1 MQNPL
6 MVIESAYFEN
16 YSKYNSYIK
25 KHGRDIYGS
34 VLIPLSDVTE
44 ILNIAIE
51 EGSSNSDIYKE
62 FIERVII
69 DLTDHL
75 FLVQESSR
83 VFGVEAVDT
92 VFSLMIQDLNVI
104 GDKYNDFVRSF
115 GKVKAMIENRDG
127 NFTLLHADKLKEQYL
142 NTVRPLLLY
151 KTE

>member
-1 MQNPL
+1 